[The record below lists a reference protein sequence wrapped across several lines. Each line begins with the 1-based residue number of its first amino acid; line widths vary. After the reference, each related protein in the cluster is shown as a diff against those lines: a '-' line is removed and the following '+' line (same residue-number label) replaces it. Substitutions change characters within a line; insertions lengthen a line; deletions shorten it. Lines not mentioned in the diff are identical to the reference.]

1 MDVNMNMYSQKERQK
16 DIEAFSFYTA
26 SRIQV
31 PCGRSTAQFWSSIN
45 IYGKYS
51 LVLAV
56 L

>member
-16 DIEAFSFYTA
+16 SIEAFSFCTA

-45 IYGKYS
+45 IYWKYS
-51 LVLAV
+51 LDLAV